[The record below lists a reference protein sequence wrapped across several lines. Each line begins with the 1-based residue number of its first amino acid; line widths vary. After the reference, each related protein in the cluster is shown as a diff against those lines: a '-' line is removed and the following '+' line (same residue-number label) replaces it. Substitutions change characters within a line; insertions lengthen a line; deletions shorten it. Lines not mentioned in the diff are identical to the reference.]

1 MEQQTKK
8 ISILTITLVASLG
21 GFLFGFDM
29 AVVSGV
35 LPLLQR
41 QFNLS
46 AFQQGGFVS
55 AALVGCIIGVAFSG
69 ELADRIGRKNPLL
82 LSALLF
88 LLSALGCALAPS
100 LPLLITAR
108 FLGGV
113 GIGLAS
119 NVVPLY
125 ISEIAPAKS
134 RGRLITYYQFALTF
148 GILVAYLTNA
158 ALVKYAFNH
167 TNIGAAGW
175 LTSITTTEVWRAM
188 LGLGAIPAVLFLFGL
203 FLVPESP
210 RWLFQQGR
218 FMEVWRAMLGLGA
231 IPAVLF
237 LFGLFL
243 VPESPRWLFQQGRF
257 MEGNQAP
264 ASIAI
269 EPRSKDEAQAIVAN
283 DNDKISYKEL
293 FSPRWRKA
301 LLIGLL
307 LPLFSQFSGINAIIY
322 YGPSILSNAGIS
334 LNNSL
339 LSQVIFGAANMLFTL
354 VAVWKVDSAGR
365 RPLYLAGTAGAAI
378 SLLCTG
384 ICFALGATN
393 TIWLLVCVLSFLAC
407 FAFSIGPLKF
417 VVAAEIFPN
426 KIRGRAMAI
435 SIMVMWI
442 ADTIVGQLTPVLL
455 KVIGTA
461 GTFWCFAAF
470 CAIAFITVYKLLP
483 ETKGK
488 SLEQIEAG
496 WKANKG
502 NGHTNMPQ
510 QGEGSIT
517 KMQES

>member
-175 LTSITTTEVWRAM
+175 LTSITTT
-188 LGLGAIPAVLFLFGL
+188 
-203 FLVPESP
+203 
-210 RWLFQQGR
+210 
-218 FMEVWRAMLGLGA
+218 EVWRAMLGLGA